1 LCQIGREAEQI
12 ADRLEGLSAGYELGV
27 QRLERLLAACGIE
40 PIECVGKPVDAE
52 LMEVVQLVT
61 ESGQPDGVVVDEVR
75 RGYRR
80 DGQVYRFAQVV
91 AARPP
96 STRPQQTAGA
106 LSAASP
112 IPSAESTDEP
122 VAIRSTQPD
131 AGGPLTEDGH
141 TQQEVDGC
149 RHKQIE

>member
-1 LCQIGREAEQI
+1 
-12 ADRLEGLSAGYELGV
+12 
-27 QRLERLLAACGIE
+27 
-40 PIECVGKPVDAE
+40 
-52 LMEVVQLVT
+52 MEVVQLVT

-75 RGYRR
+75 RGYHR

-112 IPSAESTDEP
+112 IPSAESTGEP
-122 VAIRSTQPD
+122 IAIRSAQPD
-131 AGGPLTEDGH
+131 AGGPLTEDDH

-149 RHKQIE
+149 RHKQVE